1 MYHPGTGWSNIMQLS
16 HVMNMTVKSR
26 FIAFMA
32 AVLMVSLMQP
42 GLRSATVR
50 EMDRDAQ
57 AFFDRRD
64 YNQAIGLWLS
74 CLDMEP
80 ENERIQQKIELVY
93 EIKQRK
99 DISYQKSRLNYR
111 IARKKLKSDQDKE
124 LELGITMGRTSINDF
139 VIAYKLDPNDGEMKD
154 SLVDMKNLDLEIRAA
169 EERLRLSRAMR
180 EKIEQLKADARIEMA
195 MEFPDYEKAR
205 KLWKDVLYYVP
216 QDNEALEGKRK
227 CDFAIEN
234 RIKFEKIRTYMA
246 RGVEKFDKKDYIG
259 ARLEFE
265 EVMKIDPKHREAKDY
280 LEKISEII
288 DEKMMYAQR
297 LQQAEDAYRSGINNI
312 NNNRF
317 DEAQQD
323 LETSLALI
331 KDYKDARVRL
341 KDLDR
346 LRIEYKKR
354 EQALR
359 LQRINQKF
367 QEGIVA
373 YTQGNYKIAIDA
385 FVATLAMDNKNT
397 QAREYLRRARDAQR
411 INEEEMVDENSPYYD
426 VINSLIVAG
435 RSLYEKGEYAESRK
449 KWDSI
454 LNLFPKNKIAREYII
469 KCDLMINP
477 ENRDN
482 VVASRIMEGRA
493 YLDKKDYRNA
503 LRIFNIIKSIDK
515 NYPGLDNLIA
525 QANAGMKETAAGG
538 DLTVADRAE
547 LNRRYEIG
555 MNLYQMGGKENIEKA
570 LAQFRWVVQKDPT
583 NVKAVVTVNKI
594 ESQLRIGGAEVDRGQ
609 MLTPKQRELVNKY
622 YYNGINYYSNNNF
635 QKAIEEWRKVLA
647 IDPGNV
653 KARNNIRKVLA
664 FMER

>member
-1 MYHPGTGWSNIMQLS
+1 
-16 HVMNMTVKSR
+16 
-26 FIAFMA
+26 
-32 AVLMVSLMQP
+32 MVTQFHL
-42 GLRSATVR
+42 GLQSATVR

-57 AFFDRRD
+57 AYFDKRN

-74 CLDMEP
+74 CLDLEP
-80 ENERIQQKIELVY
+80 DNEKIQQKIEMVY

-99 DISYQKSRLNYR
+99 DISYQKARLNYR
-111 IARKKLKSDQDKE
+111 IARRKLKSDQDPE
-124 LELGITMGRTSINDF
+124 LELGITMGKGAIKDYIT
-139 VIAYKLDPNDGEMKD
+139 AYKLDPNDNEMKD
-154 SLVDMKNLDLEIRAA
+154 ALADMKNLDMEIRAA

-180 EKIEQLKADARIEMA
+180 EKIEQLKTDARTEMA
-195 MEFPDYEKAR
+195 AEFPDYEKAR
-205 KLWKDVLYYVP
+205 KLWREVLRYVP
-216 QDNEALEGKRK
+216 QDSEALEGKRK

-234 RIKFEKIRTYMA
+234 RIKFEKIRYYMA
-246 RGVEKFDKKDYIG
+246 RGIEKFDKKDYTG
-259 ARLEFE
+259 ARPEFE
-265 EVMKIDPKHREAKDY
+265 EVLKVDPKHREAKDY
-280 LEKISEII
+280 LEKITEII

-297 LQQAEDAYRSGINNI
+297 QKQAEDSYQSGINNI
-312 NNNRF
+312 RNNRF

-323 LETSLALI
+323 LETALALI
-331 KDYKDARVRL
+331 KDYKDARERL

-346 LRIEYKKR
+346 LRKEYKKR

-367 QEGIVA
+367 QEGIMA
-373 YTQGNYKIAIDA
+373 YTQGRYKEAIDA
-385 FVATLAMDNKNT
+385 LVATLAMDNRNT

-411 INEEEMVDENSPYYD
+411 INEEEIVDENSPYYD
-426 VINSLIVAG
+426 VVNSLIVAG
-435 RSLYEKGEYAESRK
+435 RSLYDRGEYAESRK

-477 ENRDN
+477 ENKDN
-482 VVASRIMEGRA
+482 VVATRIMEGRA
-493 YLDKKDYRNA
+493 YMDKKDFRNA
-503 LRIFNIIKSIDK
+503 LRIFNIIKSIDR

-538 DLTVADRAE
+538 DLTPADRAE
-547 LNRRYEIG
+547 LNRRYDIG
-555 MNLYQMGGKENIEKA
+555 MNLYQMGGKDNIEKA

-583 NVKAVVTVNKI
+583 NIKAVVTVNKI

-609 MLTPKQRELVNKY
+609 MLTAKQRELVNKY

-635 QKAIEEWRKVLA
+635 QRAIEEWRKVLA

>member
-1 MYHPGTGWSNIMQLS
+1 M
-16 HVMNMTVKSR
+16 
-26 FIAFMA
+26 
-32 AVLMVSLMQP
+32 MVTQFHL
-42 GLRSATVR
+42 GLQSATVR

-57 AFFDRRD
+57 AYFDKRN

-74 CLDMEP
+74 CLDLEP
-80 ENERIQQKIELVY
+80 DNEKIQQKIEMVY

-99 DISYQKSRLNYR
+99 DISYQKARLNYR
-111 IARKKLKSDQDKE
+111 IARRKLKSDQDPE
-124 LELGITMGRTSINDF
+124 LELGITMGKGAIKDYIT
-139 VIAYKLDPNDGEMKD
+139 AYKLDPNDNEMKD
-154 SLVDMKNLDLEIRAA
+154 ALADMKNLDMEIRAA

-180 EKIEQLKADARIEMA
+180 EKIEQLKTDARTEMA
-195 MEFPDYEKAR
+195 AEFPDYEKAR
-205 KLWKDVLYYVP
+205 KLWREVLRYVP
-216 QDNEALEGKRK
+216 QDSEALEGKRK

-234 RIKFEKIRTYMA
+234 RIKFEKIRYYMA
-246 RGVEKFDKKDYIG
+246 RGIEKFDKKDYTG
-259 ARLEFE
+259 ARPEFE
-265 EVMKIDPKHREAKDY
+265 EVLKVDPKHREAKDY
-280 LEKISEII
+280 LEKITEII

-297 LQQAEDAYRSGINNI
+297 QKQAEDSYQSGINNI
-312 NNNRF
+312 RNNRF

-323 LETSLALI
+323 LETALALI
-331 KDYKDARVRL
+331 KDYKDARERL

-346 LRIEYKKR
+346 LRKEYKKR

-367 QEGIVA
+367 QEGIMA
-373 YTQGNYKIAIDA
+373 YTQGRYKEAIDA
-385 FVATLAMDNKNT
+385 LVATLAMDNRNT

-411 INEEEMVDENSPYYD
+411 INEEEIVDENSPYYD
-426 VINSLIVAG
+426 VVNSLIVAG
-435 RSLYEKGEYAESRK
+435 RSLYDRGEYAESRK

-477 ENRDN
+477 ENKDN
-482 VVASRIMEGRA
+482 VVATRIMEGRA
-493 YLDKKDYRNA
+493 YMDKKDFRNA
-503 LRIFNIIKSIDK
+503 LRIFNIIKSIDR

-538 DLTVADRAE
+538 DLTPADRAE
-547 LNRRYEIG
+547 LNRRYDIG
-555 MNLYQMGGKENIEKA
+555 MNLYQMGGKDNIEKA

-583 NVKAVVTVNKI
+583 NIKAVVTVNKI

-609 MLTPKQRELVNKY
+609 MLTAKQRELVNKY

-635 QKAIEEWRKVLA
+635 QRAIEEWRKVLA

>member
-1 MYHPGTGWSNIMQLS
+1 
-16 HVMNMTVKSR
+16 
-26 FIAFMA
+26 
-32 AVLMVSLMQP
+32 MVTQFHL
-42 GLRSATVR
+42 GLQSATVR

-57 AFFDRRD
+57 AYFDKRN

-74 CLDMEP
+74 CLDLEP
-80 ENERIQQKIELVY
+80 DNEKIQQKIEMVY

-99 DISYQKSRLNYR
+99 DISYQKARLNYR
-111 IARKKLKSDQDKE
+111 IARRKLKSDQDPE
-124 LELGITMGRTSINDF
+124 LELGITMGKGAIKDYIT
-139 VIAYKLDPNDGEMKD
+139 AYKLDPNDNEMKD
-154 SLVDMKNLDLEIRAA
+154 ALADMKNLDMEIRAA

-180 EKIEQLKADARIEMA
+180 EKIEQLKTDARTEMA
-195 MEFPDYEKAR
+195 AEFPDYEKAR
-205 KLWKDVLYYVP
+205 KLWREVLRYVP
-216 QDNEALEGKRK
+216 QDSEALEGKRK

-234 RIKFEKIRTYMA
+234 RIKFEKIRYYMA
-246 RGVEKFDKKDYIG
+246 RGIEKFDKKDYTG
-259 ARLEFE
+259 ARPEFE
-265 EVMKIDPKHREAKDY
+265 EVLKVDPKHREAKDY
-280 LEKISEII
+280 LEKITEII

-297 LQQAEDAYRSGINNI
+297 QKQAEDSYQSGINNI
-312 NNNRF
+312 RNNRF

-323 LETSLALI
+323 LETALALI
-331 KDYKDARVRL
+331 KDYKDARERL

-346 LRIEYKKR
+346 LRKEYKKR

-367 QEGIVA
+367 QEGIMA
-373 YTQGNYKIAIDA
+373 YTQGRYKEAIDA
-385 FVATLAMDNKNT
+385 LVATLAMDNRNT

-411 INEEEMVDENSPYYD
+411 INEEEIVDENSPYYD
-426 VINSLIVAG
+426 VVNSLIVAG
-435 RSLYEKGEYAESRK
+435 RSLYDRGEYAESRK

-477 ENRDN
+477 ENKDN
-482 VVASRIMEGRA
+482 VVATRIMEGRG
-493 YLDKKDYRNA
+493 YMDKKDFRNA
-503 LRIFNIIKSIDK
+503 LRIFNIIKSIDR

-538 DLTVADRAE
+538 DLTPADRAE
-547 LNRRYEIG
+547 LNRRYDIG
-555 MNLYQMGGKENIEKA
+555 MNLYQMGGKDNIEKA

-583 NVKAVVTVNKI
+583 NIKAVVTVNKI

-609 MLTPKQRELVNKY
+609 MLTAKQRELVNKY

-635 QKAIEEWRKVLA
+635 QRAIEEWRKVLA

>member
-1 MYHPGTGWSNIMQLS
+1 MVY
-16 HVMNMTVKSR
+16 KSKS
-26 FIAFMA
+26 IAIVSAM
-32 AVLMVSLMQP
+32 LMVTQFYS
-42 GLRSATVR
+42 GLQSATVR

-57 AFFDRRD
+57 AYFDKRD

-80 ENERIQQKIELVY
+80 DNEKIQQKIEMVY

-99 DISYQKSRLNYR
+99 DISYQKARLSYR
-111 IARKKLKSDQDKE
+111 IARKKLKSDQDPE
-124 LELGITMGRTSINDF
+124 LELGITMGKGAIKDYIT
-139 VIAYKLDPNDGEMKD
+139 AYKLDPNDNEMKD
-154 SLVDMKNLDLEIRAA
+154 ALADMKNLDNEIRAA
-169 EERLRLSRAMR
+169 EERPRLSRAMR
-180 EKIEQLKADARIEMA
+180 EKIEQLKTDARTEMA
-195 MEFPDYEKAR
+195 AEYPDYEKAR
-205 KLWKDVLYYVP
+205 KLWKEVLRYVP
-216 QDNEALEGKRK
+216 QDSEALEGKRK

-234 RIKFEKIRTYMA
+234 RIKFEKIRYYMA
-246 RGVEKFDKKDYIG
+246 RGIEKFDKKDYPG
-259 ARLEFE
+259 ARPEFE
-265 EVMKIDPKHREAKDY
+265 EVLKVDPKHREARDY
-280 LEKISEII
+280 LEKITEII

-297 LQQAEDAYRSGINNI
+297 QKQAEDSYQSGINNI
-312 NNNRF
+312 KNNRF

-323 LETSLALI
+323 LETALALI
-331 KDYKDARVRL
+331 KDYRDARERL
-341 KDLDR
+341 RDLDR
-346 LRIEYKKR
+346 LRKEYKKR

-367 QEGIVA
+367 QEGIMA
-373 YTQGNYKIAIDA
+373 YTQGKYKEAIDA
-385 FVATLAMDNKNT
+385 FVATLAMDNRNT

-426 VINSLIVAG
+426 VVNSLIVAG
-435 RSLYEKGEYAESRK
+435 RSLYDKGEYAGSRK

-477 ENRDN
+477 ENKDN
-482 VVASRIMEGRA
+482 VVATRIMEGRG
-493 YLDKKDYRNA
+493 YMDKKDFRNA
-503 LRIFNIIKSIDK
+503 LRIFNIIKSIDR

-538 DLTVADRAE
+538 DLTPADRAE
-547 LNRRYEIG
+547 LNRRYDIG
-555 MNLYQMGGKENIEKA
+555 MNLYQMGGKDNIEKA

-594 ESQLRIGGAEVDRGQ
+594 ESQLRIGGAEADRGQ
-609 MLTPKQRELVNKY
+609 MLTAKQRELVNKY

-635 QKAIEEWRKVLA
+635 QRAIEEWRKVLA